1 MHFGDN
7 CHLLLLG
14 WNSIFYM
21 YTVFP
26 LHSLQMVPLVELES
40 AINPHILLILD
51 DYPFIFFFVHVLSLL
66 LLYKSYEI
74 EEEAVV
80 NMQMIENIL
89 VSKGIDDYSL
99 TSSHNWCCLTTVF
112 WLKNLITIISGT
124 GLLYS
129 YEICSNHLRLSSTIT
144 LFCCIL
150 ETKEVLIIKRNLTRL
165 LTCWINDW
173 TFTCDKL
180 IEWAED

>member
-1 MHFGDN
+1 
-7 CHLLLLG
+7 
-14 WNSIFYM
+14 M

-99 TSSHNWCCLTTVF
+99 TSSHN
-112 WLKNLITIISGT
+112 
-124 GLLYS
+124 
-129 YEICSNHLRLSSTIT
+129 
-144 LFCCIL
+144 
-150 ETKEVLIIKRNLTRL
+150 
-165 LTCWINDW
+165 
-173 TFTCDKL
+173 
-180 IEWAED
+180 